1 MAGGGLVLAANS
13 LLIGN
18 NYLVRAAGLGAGEVA
33 LVRGLLQLAVFS
45 FLLGLAR
52 RSGHSSAQS
61 AEQTKQPADHC
72 KQCCS
77 AAAATPRQP
86 GIFAAGGKSRR
97 PGCVREW
104 LLVLLYGL
112 LTSSASFSCVSAI
125 PLMPIGDLIVVC
137 MSTPV
142 FSVILDK
149 LVLKRPLTLLS
160 VTLCVLIGDHQQ
172 LVLPHLHVVHLQLI
186 WQCSE
191 IFSWSTPSC

>member
-1 MAGGGLVLAANS
+1 M
-13 LLIGN
+13 
-18 NYLVRAAGLGAGEVA
+18 
-33 LVRGLLQLAVFS
+33 
-45 FLLGLAR
+45 
-52 RSGHSSAQS
+52 
-61 AEQTKQPADHC
+61 
-72 KQCCS
+72 
-77 AAAATPRQP
+77 
-86 GIFAAGGKSRR
+86 
-97 PGCVREW
+97 REW

-125 PLMPIGDLIVVC
+125 PLMPFGDLIVVC

-172 LVLPHLHVVHLQLI
+172 LVLPHLRVVHLQLI

>member
-45 FLLGLAR
+45 LLLGLAR

-61 AEQTKQPADHC
+61 AEQAEQPADHC
-72 KQCCS
+72 DHCKQ
-77 AAAATPRQP
+77 
-86 GIFAAGGKSRR
+86 FAAGGKSRGS
-97 PGCVREW
+97 GCVREW

-172 LVLPHLHVVHLQLI
+172 LVRPHLRVVHLQLM

>member
-1 MAGGGLVLAANS
+1 MTRLAELAAAKRLVTPNTECEEVDSSVSRTSVAGGGLVLAANS

-45 FLLGLAR
+45 LLLGLAR
-52 RSGHSSAQS
+52 RSGDSSAQS
-61 AEQTKQPADHC
+61 AEQTEQPADHC
-72 KQCCS
+72 DHCKQ
-77 AAAATPRQP
+77 
-86 GIFAAGGKSRR
+86 FAAGGKSRGS
-97 PGCVREW
+97 GCVREW

-125 PLMPIGDLIVVC
+125 PLMPLGDLIVVC

-149 LVLKRPLTLLS
+149 LLLKRAITLLS
-160 VTLCVLIGDHQQ
+160 VTLCMLIGDH
-172 LVLPHLHVVHLQLI
+172 
-186 WQCSE
+186 
-191 IFSWSTPSC
+191 